1 MTTLRRK
8 LASFTAEMRR
18 PGTSHGDRLVH
29 AAGRS
34 LHLLG
39 LAPRVDVT
47 RRIIVE
53 ISTPPPPP
61 RGFADLVVRRGN
73 EGDIDGLCSIVGEDP
88 AVLRRRFAYG
98 DLVYVGQLGDQLIC
112 HTWFHPGPTP
122 FEEERLACASW
133 ALDATTFWSFDA
145 MTRPDFRS
153 MGVFVKLF
161 QLALREVFELHG
173 AHRVQGFI
181 YQANSASL
189 AVHARLGFKAIG
201 TVTTVV
207 LPGLKWLQWKGS
219 GRSRQWVLPR
229 GSDFALQLP
238 PP

>member
-1 MTTLRRK
+1 MTTLGKK
-8 LASFTAEMRR
+8 LANFTAEMRR
-18 PGTSHGDRLVH
+18 PGISHGDRVVH
-29 AAGRS
+29 VAGRS
-34 LHLLG
+34 LRTLG

-73 EGDIDGLCSIVGEDP
+73 EGDIGGLCAIVGEDP
-88 AVLRRRFAYG
+88 AVLRRRFSRG
-98 DLVYVGQLGDQLIC
+98 DLVYVGQLEDQLIC
-112 HTWFHPGPTP
+112 HTWFHAGPTP

-145 MTRPDFRS
+145 MTRADFRS
-153 MGVFVKLF
+153 TGVFVKLF

-173 AHRVQGFI
+173 ARRVHGFI
-181 YQANSASL
+181 YHNNSASL
-189 AVHARLGFKAIG
+189 ALHARLGFSAIG

-207 LPGLKWLQWKGS
+207 FPGVKWLRWKGS
-219 GRSRQWVLPR
+219 GRARHWVLPR